1 MDLPSFPELT
11 DETLA
16 ALAARH
22 GFAGMRIA
30 PLPAI
35 GICNALFLLGDDLIL
50 RVPRAH
56 PTFAALARK
65 EAVAVPAARAAGV
78 RTPELIAFD
87 DSLAL
92 LPVPYTIYVRVPG
105 ETLELLRLEPDT
117 TPAAWRDVGRDLA
130 LLHAGVRAE
139 GPVAALASETLDDP
153 RSRVEELARKGYFSP
168 VEARWFTSWLERLA
182 PAALAPMPPRFIH
195 NDVQATNIIVG
206 PERHEYR
213 ALLDWGSCGWGDPAH
228 DFAAMPLRAV
238 PFLLAGYRA
247 VRPLDADA
255 TAEARIVWR
264 HLQIALWLARRG
276 PQPGLSWGEQPLGM
290 LVEVLRFFL
299 ERPGEPWAA
308 LAPLPR

>member
-1 MDLPSFPELT
+1 MDLPSFPNLT

-22 GFAGMRIA
+22 GFAGMPIT
-30 PLPAI
+30 PLPAL
-35 GICNALFLLGDDLIL
+35 GICNTLFRLGDNLIL

-56 PTFAALARK
+56 PTFIALTRK
-65 EAVAVPAARAAGV
+65 EALAAPAARAAGV
-78 RTPELIAFD
+78 RTPELIVFD

-92 LPVPYTIYVRVPG
+92 LPIPYTIYARVPG
-105 ETLELLRLEPDT
+105 ETLELLRLEPEETSD
-117 TPAAWRDVGRDLA
+117 AWRAVGHDLA
-130 LLHAGVRAE
+130 LLHAGVCAE
-139 GPVAALASETLDDP
+139 GPISALTSETLDDP
-153 RSRVEELARKGYFSP
+153 RTRVEELARKGYFSP
-168 VEARWFTSWLERLA
+168 IEAHWFTSWLERLA
-182 PAALAPMPPRFIH
+182 PAALTPVPPRFIH

-206 PERHEYR
+206 PEQYEYR

-276 PQPGLSWGEQPLGM
+276 PQPGLSWGEQPLSM

-299 ERPGEPWAA
+299 ERPGELWAA
-308 LAPLPR
+308 CAP

>member
-1 MDLPSFPELT
+1 MDLPSFPNLT

-22 GFAGMRIA
+22 GFAGMPIT
-30 PLPAI
+30 PLPAL
-35 GICNALFLLGDDLIL
+35 GICNTLFRLGDNLIL

-56 PTFAALARK
+56 PTFTALTCK
-65 EAVAVPAARAAGV
+65 EALAVPAARAAGV
-78 RTPELIAFD
+78 RTPELIVFD

-92 LPVPYTIYVRVPG
+92 LPVPYTIYARVPG
-105 ETLELLRLEPDT
+105 ETLELLRLEPEETSD
-117 TPAAWRDVGRDLA
+117 AWRAVGHDLA
-130 LLHAGVRAE
+130 LLHAGVCAE
-139 GPVAALASETLDDP
+139 GPISALTSETLDDP
-153 RSRVEELARKGYFSP
+153 RTRVEELARKGYFSP
-168 VEARWFTSWLERLA
+168 IEAHWFTSWMERLA
-182 PAALAPMPPRFIH
+182 PAALTPVPPRFIH

-206 PERHEYR
+206 PEQYEYR

-299 ERPGEPWAA
+299 ERPGELWAA
-308 LAPLPR
+308 CAP

>member
-1 MDLPSFPELT
+1 MDLPSFPNLT

-22 GFAGMRIA
+22 GFAGIPIT
-30 PLPAI
+30 PLPAL
-35 GICNALFLLGDDLIL
+35 GICNTLFRLGDNLIL

-56 PTFAALARK
+56 PTFIALTRK
-65 EAVAVPAARAAGV
+65 EALAVPAARAAGV
-78 RTPELIAFD
+78 RTPELIVFD

-92 LPVPYTIYVRVPG
+92 LPVPYTIYARVPG
-105 ETLELLRLEPDT
+105 ETLELLRLEPEETSD
-117 TPAAWRDVGRDLA
+117 AWRAVGHDLA
-130 LLHAGVRAE
+130 LLHAGVCAE
-139 GPVAALASETLDDP
+139 GPISALTSETLDDP
-153 RSRVEELARKGYFSP
+153 RTRVEELARKGYFSP
-168 VEARWFTSWLERLA
+168 IEAHWFTSWLERLA
-182 PAALAPMPPRFIH
+182 PAALTPVPPRFIH

-206 PERHEYR
+206 PEQYEYR

-299 ERPGEPWAA
+299 ERPGELWVA
-308 LAPLPR
+308 LAP

>member
-1 MDLPSFPELT
+1 MDLPSFPNLT

-22 GFAGMRIA
+22 GFAGMPIT
-30 PLPAI
+30 PLPAL
-35 GICNALFLLGDDLIL
+35 GICNTLFRLGDNLIL

-56 PTFAALARK
+56 PTFTALTCK
-65 EAVAVPAARAAGV
+65 EALAVPAARAAGV
-78 RTPELIAFD
+78 RTPELIVFD

-92 LPVPYTIYVRVPG
+92 LPIPYTIYARVPG
-105 ETLELLRLEPDT
+105 ETLELLRLEPEETSD
-117 TPAAWRDVGRDLA
+117 AWRAVGHDLA
-130 LLHAGVRAE
+130 LLHAGVCAE
-139 GPVAALASETLDDP
+139 GPISALTSETLDDP
-153 RSRVEELARKGYFSP
+153 RTRVEELARKGYFSP
-168 VEARWFTSWLERLA
+168 IEAHWFTSWLERLA
-182 PAALAPMPPRFIH
+182 PAALTPVPPRFIH

-206 PERHEYR
+206 PEQYEYR

-299 ERPGEPWAA
+299 ERPGELWAA
-308 LAPLPR
+308 CAP

>member
-1 MDLPSFPELT
+1 VNLPSFPALT
-11 DETLA
+11 DETLTS
-16 ALAARH
+16 LAARH
-22 GFAGMRIA
+22 GFAGMPIT
-30 PLPAI
+30 PLPAL

-50 RVPRAH
+50 RMPRAH
-56 PTFAALARK
+56 PTFTALTRK
-65 EAVAVPAARAAGV
+65 EALAVPAARAAGV
-78 RTPELIAFD
+78 RTPELIVFD

-92 LPVPYTIYVRVPG
+92 LPVPYTIYTRVPG
-105 ETLELLRLEPDT
+105 ETLELLRLEPEQTSD
-117 TPAAWRDVGRDLA
+117 AWRAVGHDLA
-130 LLHAGVRAE
+130 LLHASVRAE
-139 GPVAALASETLDDP
+139 GSISELASETLDDP
-153 RSRVEELARKGYFSP
+153 RTRVEELARKGYFSP
-168 VEARWFTSWLERLA
+168 VEARWLTSWLERLA
-182 PAALAPMPPRFIH
+182 PLALTPVPSRFIH

-206 PERHEYR
+206 PEQYEYR
-213 ALLDWGSCGWGDPAH
+213 SLLDWGSCGWGDPAH

-308 LAPLPR
+308 LAP

>member
-1 MDLPSFPELT
+1 MDLPSFPNLT

-22 GFAGMRIA
+22 GFAGMPIT
-30 PLPAI
+30 PLPAL
-35 GICNALFLLGDDLIL
+35 GICNTLFRLGDNLIL

-56 PTFAALARK
+56 PTFIALTRK
-65 EAVAVPAARAAGV
+65 EALAAPAARAAGV
-78 RTPELIAFD
+78 RTPELIVFD

-92 LPVPYTIYVRVPG
+92 LPVPYTIYARVPG
-105 ETLELLRLEPDT
+105 ETLELLRLEPEETSD
-117 TPAAWRDVGRDLA
+117 AWRAVGHDLA
-130 LLHAGVRAE
+130 LLHAGVCAE
-139 GPVAALASETLDDP
+139 GPISALTSETLDDP
-153 RSRVEELARKGYFSP
+153 RTRVEELARKGYFSP
-168 VEARWFTSWLERLA
+168 IEAHWFTSWLERLA
-182 PAALAPMPPRFIH
+182 PAALTPVPPRFIH

-206 PERHEYR
+206 PEQYEYR

-276 PQPGLSWGEQPLGM
+276 PQPGLSWGEQPLSM

-299 ERPGEPWAA
+299 ERPGELWAA
-308 LAPLPR
+308 LAP